1 MHIRLNSWQKNA
13 SYHKNK
19 APEAMAIVLGAFA
32 VYYKFYA
39 LNVGA
44 KLVGFLQL
52 AVAVNVTSSIDT
64 ATEKA
69 ASQLSFFKAIN
80 PAC

>member
-1 MHIRLNSWQKNA
+1 MHIRLKSWQKNA
-13 SYHKNK
+13 SDHKNK

-69 ASQLSFFKAIN
+69 ASQFSFFKAIN